1 MLVERKEKVD
11 LAEYSSKLQSYSLEE
26 LEDIYFHIDILKQPV
41 EYGMLNRELEA
52 RKLKVAPPPQ
62 QPKIGNA
69 RRWLEKKPYFVSHPQ
84 VCNLLILGIYFV
96 GPAVATL
103 LMLLPIWFFASPM
116 NLVGLQTALVYIAYA
131 PAGPISGLV
140 VGSKLGAK
148 RWEMLLPLLGVVLGT
163 YLFYLTGTPKQ
174 VYDEIMK
181 PAASGGGSMFGGGF

>member
-1 MLVERKEKVD
+1 MLVERKESVD
-11 LAEYSSKLQSYSLEE
+11 LKEYSQKLQSYTLEE

-52 RKLKVAPPPQ
+52 RKLIVASPPT
-62 QPKIGNA
+62 QPRLGNA
-69 RRWLEKKPYFVSHPQ
+69 RRWLEKRKFFATRPHMCTAV
-84 VCNLLILGIYFV
+84 VLVVYFV
-96 GPAVATL
+96 GPLLATF

-131 PAGPISGLV
+131 PAGPITGLV
-140 VGSKLGAK
+140 VGHKLGARK
-148 RWEMLLPLLGVVLGT
+148 WGVLLSLAGMAVGM

-174 VYDEIMK
+174 IYDEIMK